1 MTTPREL
8 RRTTADPRTLKRAR
22 VLDAIVNPDNREL
35 SNRHLARLL
44 EVDESMVRRYR
55 AEMTRVAK
63 RKKKP

>member
-22 VLDAIVNPDNREL
+22 VLDAIVNPDNHEL

-63 RKKKP
+63 RKKR